1 MFYRVIQNTKINELS
16 IIYQNKITKFLTV
29 KKYNNLNLNGFCLHI
44 RSADELTA
52 KVQTKKRFQEVLIKE
67 PFYSLKVLT
76 DMFDWN
82 IIEPH
87 FYEQFYGVDYDI
99 KNFEFDY
106 NVTECTVD
114 EVFNNFKFS
123 DVIEEIKNLGIPV
136 LTDLLQ
142 NKD

>member
-16 IIYQNKITKFLTV
+16 IIYQNKITKSLTV
-29 KKYNNLNLNGFCLHI
+29 KKYNNLNLNGFCLYTK
-44 RSADELTA
+44 SSDELTA
-52 KVQTKKRFQEVLIKE
+52 KMQAKKRFQELLIEE

-87 FYEQFYGVDYDI
+87 FYEQFYEVDYDI

>member
-1 MFYRVIQNTKINELS
+1 M
-16 IIYQNKITKFLTV
+16 
-29 KKYNNLNLNGFCLHI
+29 
-44 RSADELTA
+44 
-52 KVQTKKRFQEVLIKE
+52 QTKKRFQELLIKE

-87 FYEQFYGVDYDI
+87 FYEQFYEVNYDI

-114 EVFNNFKFS
+114 EVLNNFKFS
-123 DVIEEIKNLGIPV
+123 DVVKELENMNISIICPKIEK
-136 LTDLLQ
+136 
-142 NKD
+142 